1 MNAGLKVDSLVM
13 SLYPEAQ
20 WLFDQLREGSA
31 DAANEVA

>member
-20 WLFDQLREGSA
+20 WLFDYVR
-31 DAANEVA
+31 AASTPSVEA